1 MSGPVSSRPGGVEV
15 SVQVQP
21 GARRTECAGL
31 HGARIKIRVAAPPVD
46 GRANVALLEFMSSQ
60 LGVQKRDVRIVAG
73 ARSRAKR
80 IVVHGVSVEA
90 VRAALGVS

>member
-1 MSGPVSSRPGGVEV
+1 MNGPVSSRPGGVEV

-31 HGARIKIRVAAPPVD
+31 HGAHIKIRVAAPPVD
-46 GRANVALLEFMSSQ
+46 GKANVALLEFLSKR
-60 LGVQKRDVRIVAG
+60 LGVHKRDVRIVAG
-73 ARSRAKR
+73 TQSRAKR
-80 IVVHGVSVEA
+80 IVIRGASVEA